1 MVKPESDTRKLLM
14 QLVAGDQAV
23 PGGGAGFR
31 GIGRRAFLLL
41 EAQGT
46 VVFDDMYIIKTI
58 AKFDNLTMLGSVG
71 WDIGTVS
78 KFARRLNKVIFLI
91 PNPQQGK

>member
-58 AKFDNLTMLGSVG
+58 AKFDNLTMLGSVDCRMG
-71 WDIGTVS
+71 HWYCQQIRAT
-78 KFARRLNKVIFLI
+78 
-91 PNPQQGK
+91 PQQSHISHT